1 MKNIKSIPSKEI
13 VPGITGYYAH
23 GDKHTFGY
31 VEIKKGSIL
40 PEHHHV
46 HEQITYII
54 EGQLNMVIG
63 GKPSPLT
70 NGMYQI
76 IPSNTPHSAIAI
88 TDCKV
93 IDTFSP
99 VREDYKSPD
108 VPVSWKLEAQ

>member
-1 MKNIKSIPSKEI
+1 MKPIKDIPSKEV

-23 GDKHTFGY
+23 GDKQTFGF
-31 VEIKKGSIL
+31 VEIKKGSAL

-63 GKPSPLT
+63 GEPCPLT
-70 NGMYQI
+70 AGMFHV

-93 IDTFSP
+93 IDVFSP
-99 VREDYKSPD
+99 VREDYK
-108 VPVSWKLEAQ
+108 

>member
-1 MKNIKSIPSKEI
+1 MKPIKDIPPKEV

-23 GDKHTFGY
+23 GDKQTFGFI
-31 VEIKKGSIL
+31 EIKKGSAL

-63 GKPSPLT
+63 GEPCPLT
-70 NGMYQI
+70 AGMFHV
-76 IPSNTPHSAIAI
+76 IPSNTPHSAVAI

-93 IDTFSP
+93 IDVFSP
-99 VREDYKSPD
+99 VREDYK
-108 VPVSWKLEAQ
+108 